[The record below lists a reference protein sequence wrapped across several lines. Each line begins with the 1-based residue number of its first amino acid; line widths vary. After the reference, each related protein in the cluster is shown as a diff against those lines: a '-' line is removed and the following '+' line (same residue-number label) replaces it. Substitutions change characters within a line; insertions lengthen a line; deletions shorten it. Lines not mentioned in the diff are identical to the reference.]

1 MSTFRLTLE
10 YDGTDFAGWRSDAPG
25 ERTVH
30 GTLLGALEELAT
42 DPVRLSA
49 PVGTDPGVHAE
60 GQVALAELSTPRDA
74 ASLRSALNAKLPS
87 DVALH
92 EAAAIDSG
100 TGTDRRARATLH
112 RYWVWNGAEA
122 SPLRRRRFHH
132 VPARLDVERM
142 GKASAP
148 LAGQHD
154 FASFLAAGAAAST
167 TVQTLT
173 RVTVSGAP
181 GGEAFLEFEG
191 DALLRHMVCIMVGTL
206 IEVGAGRRP
215 ADSIP
220 ELLTVRD
227 RRWAGPAAP
236 ASGLTLVRVGL

>member
-10 YDGTDFAGWRSDAPG
+10 YDGTDFAGWQSDAPA

-30 GTLLGALEELAT
+30 GTLLDALGELAT
-42 DPVRLSA
+42 EPARLFA
-49 PVGTDPGVHAE
+49 PVGTDAGVHAE
-60 GQVALAELSTPRDA
+60 GQVALAELSTTLDA
-74 ASLRSALNAKLPS
+74 ASLRRSLNAKLPP
-87 DVALH
+87 DVTVH

-100 TGTDRRARATLH
+100 TGSHRQAGGTLH

-132 VPARLDVERM
+132 VPAGLDVERM

-181 GGEAFLEFEG
+181 GGETFLEFEG
-191 DALLRHMVCIMVGTL
+191 DAFGRHLVCIMVGTL
-206 IEVGAGRRP
+206 IEVGLGRRP

-220 ELLTVRD
+220 ELLAVRD

-236 ASGLTLVRVGL
+236 ASGLTLVRVDS